1 MTIARTLPT
10 LKWVLLI
17 AFAVLHLVQMTI
29 ICFVA
34 TLATPEHQVG
44 DLTLANY
51 ANIWTDPNLSSAFG
65 NSIAYVLINIC
76 ITVPVAIPAAYAF
89 SRISL
94 IGDKQLFFA
103 FRITP
108 PVVLTLRANSRRSC
122 RALITTRCTT
132 PHRSSCPTK
141 PSADV
146 RCVWV
151 IYWILARSLVRRKA
165 TGAACWNLA
174 GLAKSP

>member
-51 ANIWTDPNLSSAFG
+51 ANIWTDPHLSSAFG

-89 SRISL
+89 EL
-94 IGDKQLFFA
+94 
-103 FRITP
+103 P
-108 PVVLTLRANSRRSC
+108 PEIWTLT
-122 RALITTRCTT
+122 
-132 PHRSSCPTK
+132 
-141 PSADV
+141 
-146 RCVWV
+146 
-151 IYWILARSLVRRKA
+151 
-165 TGAACWNLA
+165 
-174 GLAKSP
+174 